1 MRADQIIA
9 GAIVE
14 MAKTKFGVGFIKD
27 ISQYIYD
34 HKHQGRDVSGVTL
47 QRTPLGFHSPEVAEF
62 VGRLVTT
69 GLATQSG
76 PVIITPEGVKWL
88 KNLSSGHQELTE
100 DMLTDD

>member
-9 GAIVE
+9 DVIVK
-14 MAKTKFGVGFIKD
+14 MAETKSGVGYIKD

-34 HKHQGRDVSGVTL
+34 RKQQGEDVSGVTL

-88 KNLSSGHQELTE
+88 KNLSSGHHSLS
-100 DMLTDD
+100 MA